1 MTDPLRGAG
10 RTEAIMRTTL
20 ELGQEIGYARLSI
33 EAIAARAG
41 AGKHT
46 IYRRWPSKGALF
58 LDSLLSLHESDLE
71 HPDTGDIVADLRT
84 QIHAAIDLLANPP
97 FGPLYQALVGE
108 AQYDPR
114 VAAALNERF
123 ITPQAEL
130 TVARLKKAQDQG
142 QLAPDFDLSLAMAIL
157 SGPLYFR
164 FLITQEPLTHAY
176 VDRVL
181 QALFTGMGNSSSS
194 PTRPG
199 ES

>member
-1 MTDPLRGAG
+1 MTNPSRGAD

-20 ELGQEIGYARLSI
+20 ELGQEIGYAKLSI

-58 LDSLLSLHESDLE
+58 LDSLLHLHASGLDY
-71 HPDTGDIVADLRT
+71 PDTGDIVADLRA
-84 QIHAAIDLLANPP
+84 QIHAAVDLLGNPP
-97 FGPLYQALVGE
+97 FGPLYRALVGE

-123 ITPQAEL
+123 IVPQAAM
-130 TVARLKKAQDQG
+130 TVARLETARAQG
-142 QLAPDFDLSLAMAIL
+142 QLSASFDLDLAMAIL
-157 SGPLYFR
+157 SGPLYFQL
-164 FLITQEPLTHAY
+164 LITQEPLTHAY

-181 QALFTGMGNSSSS
+181 DALFTGMGNPS
-194 PTRPG
+194 
-199 ES
+199 